1 MERSLRCGCYGS
13 QFIVD
18 LKDTKPSVQIPEE
31 NHPFFPS
38 LHVFSLQSSI
48 TTDLQFHSSF
58 EKKKKEIRFIV
69 EKELKFLKKKIFL
82 HDLFN
87 ILIPYNFVEV

>member
-1 MERSLRCGCYGS
+1 MERFLRCGCYGS

-31 NHPFFPS
+31 NHRFFFFPPCFF
-38 LHVFSLQSSI
+38 LSI
-48 TTDLQFHSSF
+48 VDHRRFTISPILR
-58 EKKKKEIRFIV
+58 EKKEIRFIV